1 MDTKKS
7 IILNLRWHRR
17 IGLSLF
23 FMVIFLAVTGFALN
37 HSPGLKLN
45 KSIITSD
52 WLLSWYGL
60 EQQPQVGFQLG
71 DRWLYTA
78 GDNNLFID
86 DKKIVPC
93 NGPLLSAAQTPTFI
107 LALCT
112 DNLLLLSAD
121 GELIEGFTAS
131 QGLPTQTQQV
141 VALDSTIYLIGESGV
156 NKLDVDSMA
165 LSPASM
171 GNTALKTVTQTA
183 IVTSTALPTAVLAS
197 APTDDTKQGISL
209 ETVILDLHRGRFFG
223 DAGVLFVDIVGLL
236 LCILALT
243 GLWAW
248 MSHQK
253 LRKQ

>member
-23 FMVIFLAVTGFALN
+23 FMIIFLALSGFALN
-37 HSPGLKLN
+37 QSLGLKLSN
-45 KSIITSD
+45 TKLSSD

-209 ETVILDLHRGRFFG
+209 ETVILDLHSGRFFG